1 MDPAFISAL
10 SGIAGVTLGG
20 LTTFVTS
27 WATQRSPLREKRRE
41 VERTRREDLF
51 NAFVTEATRLYGDAL
66 SHEKDD
72 VGDLV
77 LLYALVARMRLIA
90 SRPVITAAEATLNA
104 IIDTYLQPNRTLHDI
119 RLLAQTGGMNFLLD
133 FGEACRA
140 EIEQVCGLHVGRPR

>member
-1 MDPAFISAL
+1 VDPAFISAL
-10 SGIAGVTLGG
+10 SGLAGVTLGG

-27 WATQRSPLREKRRE
+27 WATQRSQLREKRRE

-90 SRPVITAAEATLNA
+90 SRPVVTAAEATLNA

-119 RLLAQTGGMNFLLD
+119 RLLAQIGGMNFLLD

-140 EIEQVCGLHVGRPR
+140 EIDQMCGHHVGRPR

>member
-1 MDPAFISAL
+1 MDSALISAL
-10 SGIAGVTLGG
+10 SGLAGVTLGG

-27 WATQRSPLREKRRE
+27 WATQRSQLREKHRE

-90 SRPVITAAEATLNA
+90 SRPVVTAAEATLNA

-119 RLLAQTGGMNFLLD
+119 RLLAQKGDMNFLLD
-133 FGEACRA
+133 FGEASRV
-140 EIEQVCGLHVGRPR
+140 EIEQVCGHRVGRPR